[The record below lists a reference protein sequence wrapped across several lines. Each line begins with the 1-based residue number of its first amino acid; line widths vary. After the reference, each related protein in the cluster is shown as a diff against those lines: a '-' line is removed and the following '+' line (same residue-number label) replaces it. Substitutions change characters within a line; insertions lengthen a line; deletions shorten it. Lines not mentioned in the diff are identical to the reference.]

1 MLMTG
6 AKLIVLYPMPTD
18 VAAFERAY
26 LEEHVPLARAKI
38 VGKTK
43 LIFTRI
49 VGAPGGGPAFHRMA
63 EIHFPSTE
71 KMQESLSA
79 PSTQEV
85 AAHAVSISSGGAPIF
100 MVGEEKTITF

>member
-1 MLMTG
+1 MAG
-6 AKLIVLYPMPTD
+6 VKLVVLYPQPKD

-26 LEEHVPLARAKI
+26 IEEHVPLARAKI

-49 VGAPGGGPAFHRMA
+49 VGAPGGEPAFHRVA
-63 EIHFPSTE
+63 EIHFPSIE
-71 KMQESLSA
+71 KMQESLAA

-85 AAHAVSISSGGAPIF
+85 AAHADAISSGGPPIF
-100 MVGEEKTITF
+100 MVGEEKTISF